1 MLTDVHYEAGM
12 QCSQCH
18 SENNMQGKESLNAYL
33 VGTVEN
39 GKNKLSLYKFSGDST
54 VLGPMQLDSLIEQ
67 DETISKEISSLN
79 VTGTKI
85 TKEMIIVPIEN
96 TLLYV
101 VPIYQTSLNET
112 DSVPVLKKVVVASG
126 NKLAIGDN
134 LTKAIRNLLSPTSSV
149 SVEVEDNGTID
160 GLIQSIIKAN
170 NNLTESNDS
179 NNWEQIGRD
188 IEALQTL
195 IKQLETTR
203 ANNPEKP
210 ETSEGE

>member
-1 MLTDVHYEAGM
+1 
-12 QCSQCH
+12 
-18 SENNMQGKESLNAYL
+18 
-33 VGTVEN
+33 
-39 GKNKLSLYKFSGDST
+39 
-54 VLGPMQLDSLIEQ
+54 MQLDSLIEQ

-112 DSVPVLKKVVVASG
+112 NSVPVLKKVVVASG
-126 NKLAIGDN
+126 NKIAIGDN
-134 LTKAIRNLLSPTSSV
+134 LIKAIQNLLSPTGSV
-149 SVEVEDNGTID
+149 SVRVEDNSTIE
-160 GLIQSIIKAN
+160 GLLEQIIRAN

-188 IEALQTL
+188 IETLQKL
-195 IKQLETTR
+195 IKQLEETKKEEDKNNQTTNTTLYT
-203 ANNPEKP
+203 NN
-210 ETSEGE
+210 TL